1 MYFYNNNSEGYLM
14 LKKYLFA
21 TVLCSSLVSFSLFAV
36 ERERNILQ
44 IKTFLK
50 KVNELQ
56 PGHNDYMFNYSFNYS
71 FANTKEGYGSI
82 QFLINSKR
90 VKNINV
96 CLEDLKAQLRNDDT
110 WRSKPKQKFFLN
122 VYKNNSSIIRLAK
135 LEMSLMKEGS
145 L

>member
-1 MYFYNNNSEGYLM
+1 M

-44 IKTFLK
+44 IETFLK
-50 KVNELQ
+50 KVNELKT
-56 PGHNDYMFNYSFNYS
+56 GHNDYMFNYSFCNS
-71 FANTKEGYGSI
+71 KQGYDPAY

-90 VKNINV
+90 VKNIDV

-110 WRSKPKQKFFLN
+110 WRSKPTQKFFLN